1 MGAFI
6 SIKMVKKGITE
17 EVTLEKRSEGELG
30 ATQAQNFRGKMFN
43 NMSLLDAIISTQTS

>member
-1 MGAFI
+1 MGVFI
-6 SIKMVKKGITE
+6 LIKMVKIGTTK

-30 ATQAQNFRGKMFN
+30 TTQAQNFWGEMFN